1 MPTTATLPTIL
12 AQVRSAL
19 DADKYQFI
27 PRRKNMHTLAQLG
40 LTVQDAKNEIYTLTP
55 AHYHSGPMIDR
66 DRPTSDHL
74 WVFKKRVE
82 GEILYIKF
90 KILYQED
97 GSVKVLSFH
106 IDETL

>member
-1 MPTTATLPTIL
+1 MPSTEALLAIL
-12 AQVRSAL
+12 AQMRSAL
-19 DADKYQFI
+19 DAGKFQFI
-27 PRRKNMHTLAQLG
+27 PRRKNMRTLAQLG
-40 LTVQDAKNEIYTLTP
+40 LTVQDAKDEIYSLTP

-66 DRPTSDHL
+66 DRPASDHL

-90 KILYQED
+90 KILYQQD

-106 IDETL
+106 MDETL